1 MNVSPKC
8 RVIPNEMRKTGEIVM
23 RLNTEP
29 NSQVGLFS
37 DDSEDTVI
45 GDPASVRIDNSV
57 FIVVKMV
64 QMVGTRARY

>member
-1 MNVSPKC
+1 
-8 RVIPNEMRKTGEIVM
+8 M